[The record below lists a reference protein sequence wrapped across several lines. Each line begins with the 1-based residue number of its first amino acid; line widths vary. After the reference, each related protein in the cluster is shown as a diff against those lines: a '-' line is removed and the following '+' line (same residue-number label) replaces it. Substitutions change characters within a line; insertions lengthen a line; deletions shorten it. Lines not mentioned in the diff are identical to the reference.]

1 MNAAGGRF
9 SGGIN
14 ASNIYGGII
23 DGAAIF
29 SKSASGDVTSISG
42 GLVALNSSS
51 QFTSMLSLSTV
62 NGTYK
67 LMVQPYCVKAT
78 NTTGY
83 ESYIAADGIHLLDP
97 NDKVTTIN
105 ASQFHTPFINADKGT
120 VGSVD
125 DSELSSIV
133 NVQWAKNKIPTS
145 TRGISADYVPS
156 IGGYG
161 GGGQLIKFKNADSGL
176 LTAATAQYV
185 QNYVQ
190 NYVGANVNT
199 SNFVTSSQLSGYMHS
214 LHQTTTGGN
223 AVTNLSYSGG
233 TLRFAKGKT
242 FKVASSSDKRLK
254 YDFSDIN
261 NVEKFYMLLNPQ
273 NYRFKTSDTD
283 DKVHTGLIAQELIE
297 SLTTCGLDYKDYNII
312 EEYEPRDFT
321 DEGKYSNGEKLY
333 RINYE
338 NLHGYHIAFAQDL
351 YKEIESLKQE
361 IKELKETINK

>member
-1 MNAAGGRF
+1 MPSEAVGMFHITTANGGCKTTLTPR
-9 SGGIN
+9 GMD
-14 ASNIYGGII
+14 I
-23 DGAAIF
+23 D
-29 SKSASGDVTSISG
+29 VP
-42 GLVALNSSS
+42 NSSYS
-51 QFTSMLSLSTV
+51 SHMRYDSIQLQYTGS
-62 NGTYK
+62 NG
-67 LMVQPYCVKAT
+67 V
-78 NTTGY
+78 
-83 ESYIAADGIHLLDP
+83 
-97 NDKVTTIN
+97 KVTTM
-105 ASQFHTPFINADKGT
+105 TPSILSTPEATLGKGT
-120 VGSVD
+120 VSSVD
-125 DSELSSIV
+125 DSQTYSIPNIEWV
-133 NVQWAKNKIPTS
+133 TKKIPTS
-145 TRGISADYVPS
+145 TIGISANYVAS